1 MDLARAPR
9 LGNACGMSDSGI
21 PAFDLIAERYDE
33 AFTERGAQLEAGQWL
48 IEKLP
53 PGARVLDLGCGSG
66 LPTAV
71 QLADVGF
78 DVVGTDES
86 GRMLELAGQRVPG
99 GTFLQRDMRELADLG
114 TFDAVVS
121 FFSLLMLSKADIAG
135 VLAAVRAQLVDGG
148 LLAISMVYGDFDHFP
163 ITFLGVDT
171 HASAYPTDD
180 LADVVTAA
188 GFDVVDAQ
196 EIEVQAEPERVERQ
210 IYLRAVATG

>member
-1 MDLARAPR
+1 MLAH
-9 LGNACGMSDSGI
+9 MSDSSV

-33 AFTERGAQLEAGQWL
+33 AFTQRDAQLAAGRWL

-71 QLADVGF
+71 QLAEAGF
-78 DVVGTDES
+78 TIVGTDES
-86 GRMLELAGQRVPG
+86 GRMLDLARERVPDA
-99 GTFLQRDMRELADLG
+99 TFLQRDMREVGEDLG
-114 TFDAVVS
+114 RFDAAVS
-121 FFSLLMLSKADIAG
+121 FFSLLMLPKDDIAAA
-135 VLAAVRAQLVDGG
+135 LAAVRGRLDEGG
-148 LLAISMVYGDFDHFP
+148 LLAISMVYGDFDFFP
-163 ITFLGVDT
+163 ISFLGVAT

-188 GFDVVDAQ
+188 GFDVVDVV

-210 IYLRAVATG
+210 IYLRAVAANH